1 MRVKGLRDK
10 GLGRLREMRRKK
22 RNVYMGLILVYTEGV
37 MRLG

>member
-10 GLGRLREMRRKK
+10 GLGRLRVMRRKK
-22 RNVYMGLILVYTEGV
+22 RNVYMGLILVYVEGW

>member
-22 RNVYMGLILVYTEGV
+22 RNVYIGLIWVYMEGV